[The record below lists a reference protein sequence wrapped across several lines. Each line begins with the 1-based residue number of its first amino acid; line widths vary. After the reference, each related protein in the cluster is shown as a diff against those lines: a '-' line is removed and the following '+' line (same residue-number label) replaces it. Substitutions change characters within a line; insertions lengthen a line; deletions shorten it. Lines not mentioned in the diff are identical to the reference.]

1 MKTQEQIDREH
12 EQRERMDAIHDAA
25 EALLNRELTRN
36 HFGDYNAV
44 DRWEV
49 ARFGEKGDIVLVV
62 IDCENWVNDGPLY
75 ELALQSLD
83 FLEGAEGCDEEWT
96 SLMSGS
102 AQDITCL
109 VGDGCIMLPDEMV
122 DRIEAEVKALCAMRL
137 SSELSRIEGDLRE
150 LSMGLWVSTVD
161 DPETATVEG
170 EEAGMTPER
179 RERLKIMDRL
189 DGVADQVE
197 SIINAMRAG

>member
-1 MKTQEQIDREH
+1 MKTQDQIDREH

-36 HFGDYNAV
+36 QFGDYNAV

-49 ARFGEKGDIVLVV
+49 ARFGEKEDIVLVV

-75 ELALQSLD
+75 ELALQSLG

-96 SLMSGS
+96 TLMSGS
-102 AQDITCL
+102 AQEVLRVVDT
-109 VGDGCIMLPDEMV
+109 GDMATEIV
-122 DRIEAEVKALCAMRL
+122 REVKALYAARL

-161 DPETATVEG
+161 DPETATVES
-170 EEAGMTPER
+170 EAAGMTPER
-179 RERLKIMDRL
+179 RERRKIMDRL

-197 SIINAMRAG
+197 SIINDLRAG